1 MYVTVAILPQV
12 SSPTLTSDGKNGDN
26 MAPPFAVPNDN
37 VPVIMVLRRCFRAQL
52 VIKRILKFHIDAE
65 YFHDLQAAVVAAVAR
80 NQEIYLMRNATLPPP
95 DPVAVPA
102 GARILF
108 RSMGGQWRLRF
119 GGGPANDPI
128 VDNFLLWYDKN
139 SRNSEAQ
146 MTINNIDFEAPLTRP
161 PYQDPRHARPCG
173 LRLAALYNNE
183 SVVQPWFHSR
193 GENVLDGTRMSDYI
207 KLESVN
213 FVNFRGDIADEA
225 EFAF

>member
-1 MYVTVAILPQV
+1 MTVAILHQV
-12 SSPTLTSDGKNGDN
+12 SSLRLTSAGKNGDN
-26 MAPPFAVPNDN
+26 MPPPFAVPNDK

-95 DPVAVPA
+95 EPVTVPA

-119 GGGPANDPI
+119 GAGNTDGYI
-128 VDNFLLWYDKN
+128 VYVFLFWYDKN

-161 PYQDPRHARPCG
+161 PYDDPRHARPCG
-173 LRLAALYNNE
+173 LRLASLYNNE
-183 SVVQPWFHSR
+183 RLLHPWFHSR
-193 GENVLDGTRMSDYI
+193 GGNVLDGTRMSDYI

-213 FVNFRGDIADEA
+213 LVNFLGLGDYAGKAVLIC
-225 EFAF
+225 